1 MQEYGRLYGLPT
13 AVFRMS
19 CICGPRQFGVED
31 QGWVAHFVI
40 CALLGRPIT
49 IYGDGKQVR
58 DVLFV
63 DDLVEAMQAFIA
75 RPAGG
80 GLVCNVGGGPG
91 FTLSLLELLELLE
104 RETGRR
110 PPVRFAD
117 WRASDQRVY
126 VSDIRR
132 AAATL
137 GWRPRTSPAEAVR
150 TMVAWVAEHRELFE
164 ETAP

>member
-1 MQEYGRLYGLPT
+1 MRARATVSSSSTISRGRGCCTPRRAPPSSRGTSWPRRPTSAAFAETSATPRWSPTWPAKHTPYGASKLAADLYVQEYGRLYGLPT

-40 CALLGRPIT
+40 CALLDRPIT

-75 RPAGG
+75 RPA
-80 GLVCNVGGGPG
+80 
-91 FTLSLLELLELLE
+91 
-104 RETGRR
+104 
-110 PPVRFAD
+110 
-117 WRASDQRVY
+117 
-126 VSDIRR
+126 
-132 AAATL
+132 
-137 GWRPRTSPAEAVR
+137 
-150 TMVAWVAEHRELFE
+150 VAG
-164 ETAP
+164 

>member
-1 MQEYGRLYGLPT
+1 M
-13 AVFRMS
+13 
-19 CICGPRQFGVED
+19 
-31 QGWVAHFVI
+31 I

-75 RPAGG
+75 RPAVA
-80 GLVCNVGGGPG
+80 GLVCNVGGGPR
-91 FTLSLLELLELLE
+91 FTLSLLELLDFLQ

-110 PPVRFAD
+110 PPVTFAD

-126 VSDIRR
+126 VSDVRR
-132 AAATL
+132 AADTL
-137 GWRPRTSPAEAVR
+137 GWRPRTSPTAAVQ
-150 TMVAWVAEHRELFE
+150 TMVAWVAEHRDLFE
-164 ETAP
+164 EAVP